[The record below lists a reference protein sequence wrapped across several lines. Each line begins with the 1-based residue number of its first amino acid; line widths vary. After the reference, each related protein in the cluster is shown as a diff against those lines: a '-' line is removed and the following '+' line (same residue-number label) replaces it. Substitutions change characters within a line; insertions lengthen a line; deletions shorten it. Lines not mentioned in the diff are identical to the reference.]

1 MRLFIC
7 APEEYHEDTDE
18 LAALLEK
25 NGHIVYYSYRDTP
38 RDIPHEEIFLNNLI
52 LIRNADI
59 FISHFTRDGLY
70 TIDLAV
76 ELGIAAET
84 MKPILGLIEVD
95 SEQAADDD
103 FDLSSLDDVDEISTK
118 LDLARAYLDMGDH
131 EGTRG
136 ILEEV
141 IAEGND
147 EQKKEAAD
155 LMAKLD

>member
-1 MRLFIC
+1 VRLFIC

-38 RDIPHEEIFLNNLI
+38 RDITHEEIFLNNLI

-95 SEQAADDD
+95 SEQVND
-103 FDLSSLDDVDEISTK
+103 FYENLDGNIMFKEAFSYTFNKLDDLLK
-118 LDLARAYLDMGDH
+118 Y
-131 EGTRG
+131 
-136 ILEEV
+136 LEE
-141 IAEGND
+141 
-147 EQKKEAAD
+147 Q
-155 LMAKLD
+155 

>member
-1 MRLFIC
+1 VRLFIC

-18 LAALLEK
+18 FASLLEK

-38 RDIPHEEIFLNNLI
+38 SDIPHEEIFLNNLI

-95 SEQAADDD
+95 SEQVND
-103 FDLSSLDDVDEISTK
+103 FYENLDGNIMFKEAFSYTFNKLEDLLK
-118 LDLARAYLDMGDH
+118 Y
-131 EGTRG
+131 
-136 ILEEV
+136 LEE
-141 IAEGND
+141 
-147 EQKKEAAD
+147 Q
-155 LMAKLD
+155 

>member
-1 MRLFIC
+1 MTDDTGSVE
-7 APEEYHEDTDE
+7 ASSEE
-18 LAALLEK
+18 
-25 NGHIVYYSYRDTP
+25 
-38 RDIPHEEIFLNNLI
+38 
-52 LIRNADI
+52 
-59 FISHFTRDGLY
+59 
-70 TIDLAV
+70 
-76 ELGIAAET
+76 
-84 MKPILGLIEVD
+84 
-95 SEQAADDD
+95 AADDD

>member
-18 LAALLEK
+18 LVALLEK

-95 SEQAADDD
+95 SEQIND
-103 FDLSSLDDVDEISTK
+103 FYENLDGNIMFKEAFSYTFNKLEDLLK
-118 LDLARAYLDMGDH
+118 Y
-131 EGTRG
+131 
-136 ILEEV
+136 LEE
-141 IAEGND
+141 
-147 EQKKEAAD
+147 Q
-155 LMAKLD
+155 

>member
-18 LAALLEK
+18 FASLLEK

-95 SEQAADDD
+95 SEQVND
-103 FDLSSLDDVDEISTK
+103 FYENLDGNIMFKEAFSYTFNKLEDLLK
-118 LDLARAYLDMGDH
+118 Y
-131 EGTRG
+131 
-136 ILEEV
+136 LEE
-141 IAEGND
+141 
-147 EQKKEAAD
+147 Q
-155 LMAKLD
+155 

>member
-95 SEQAADDD
+95 SEQVND
-103 FDLSSLDDVDEISTK
+103 FYENLDGNIMFKEAFSYTFNKLEDLLK
-118 LDLARAYLDMGDH
+118 Y
-131 EGTRG
+131 
-136 ILEEV
+136 LEE
-141 IAEGND
+141 
-147 EQKKEAAD
+147 Q
-155 LMAKLD
+155 